1 MGFAMIVL
9 HQQNWRALF
18 NPKNCHFVIVLS
30 PSSEDH
36 PCRMRTFCFIYKV
49 DELDGIWP
57 LEQHGLLEGTALGEI
72 IVFIKDY
79 ESDFSE

>member
-1 MGFAMIVL
+1 
-9 HQQNWRALF
+9 
-18 NPKNCHFVIVLS
+18 
-30 PSSEDH
+30 
-36 PCRMRTFCFIYKV
+36 MRTFCFIYKV